1 MYNGLQDQV
10 ATDSARLRLAW
21 IMLYYY
27 KVSYLLNFH
36 STYIIFLL
44 DIWNGG
50 WVGKLVVD

>member
-27 KVSYLLNFH
+27 KVYYLFH